1 MSKILFNLIFFFLFA
16 LPLGAQNSDVLGTW
30 ESKDKDNPI
39 HMILDDKGFITFRAD
54 GQLLGGVGYNVDGE
68 LLRMTYRTHRSD
80 SVLKITITIRDLLKK
95 KILKRDTG
103 TIVFQDSNNIEVC
116 FKKTMEDPRNT
127 VAQDCRSFLK
137 IM

>member
-1 MSKILFNLIFFFLFA
+1 MKNIPLKIVFLMIFCVSA
-16 LPLGAQNSDVLGTW
+16 SAQNTRLLGTW
-30 ESKDKDNPI
+30 ESKDQESPVK
-39 HMILDDKGFITFRAD
+39 MILDDKGFITFNAG

-68 LLRMTYRTHRSD
+68 LLRMTYKTHEKD
-80 SVLKITITIRDLLKK
+80 SQIKITITIRDLIKK

-103 TIVFQDSNNIEVC
+103 TVVFLDSNNIEVC

-127 VAQDCRSFLK
+127 IEQDCRSFLK